1 MTQQA
6 GSPKKQ
12 HANLGQSFVWLL
24 EAQVWMDTAVRLD
37 AESNRP
43 QRNGNYDANKLNVAH
58 VCTGL
63 AFELAYKSLLVAE
76 FKPLEKTHSV
86 EKLHEKLEEETQ
98 EIVEGYIKRAGWK
111 DSTSLLNYLDER
123 MTHPDR
129 KYWMENPWKKGG
141 GGVGFSSA
149 PNRTIPELASILRDL
164 VILASQKFKKAYKYL
179 HDVEVSLVD
188 YENAVANQTD
198 LTGQKNKVL
207 TTIKLFRNSYG
218 VSVDLNKVIRFP
230 VQVESEIETALQGSP
245 PQPVSASP
253 SCSV

>member
-1 MTQQA
+1 MNQQA

-12 HANLGQSFVWLL
+12 HANLGASFFWLG

-43 QRNGNYDANKLNVAH
+43 QKNGNHDRNKLNVAH

-76 FKPLEKTHSV
+76 FKPLERTHSV
-86 EKLHEKLEEETQ
+86 EELHEKLEEETQ

-111 DSTSLLNYLDER
+111 DSTSLLKYLDER
-123 MTHPDR
+123 MTHSDR

-141 GGVGFSSA
+141 AGVGFAISA
-149 PNRTIPELASILRDL
+149 KNMTIPELAPILRDL
-164 VILASQKFKKAYKYL
+164 VILASEKMKKAHKYL
-179 HDVEVSLVD
+179 YDVEVSLGD

-198 LTGQKNKVL
+198 LTGPKNKVL
-207 TTIKLFRNSYG
+207 TTIKVFRNSYG
-218 VSVDLNKVIRFP
+218 ASVDLNKVIRFP

-245 PQPVSASP
+245 PLPGIS
-253 SCSV
+253 